1 MDRTKSR
8 GAMWG
13 LLALVVAIGLMG
25 SALAADPALAGKP
38 ATNGHGGNGGNGG
51 NGGTPTLAVSPSPVP
66 AGTAITISGS
76 GLKANA
82 AHLVGVLGYVPW
94 DQVTT
99 DSTGAF
105 SFTFT
110 RTADPTVFPPGTYYV
125 QAKQSTNKGMV
136 TVASTSFTVVP

>member
-13 LLALVVAIGLMG
+13 LLALVVAIGLLG
-25 SALAADPALAGKP
+25 SALAAGPALAGKGGP
-38 ATNGHGGNGGNGG
+38 NATTGGG
-51 NGGTPTLAVSPSPVP
+51 PTITVSPSPVLVG
-66 AGTAITISGS
+66 ASSITIAGS
-76 GLKANA
+76 GFRAYQDIE
-82 AHLVGVLGYVPW
+82 VGVMGLTPSSFL
-94 DQVTT
+94 TT

>member
-1 MDRTKSR
+1 MHERAARQIARRKMMDRTKRR

-25 SALAADPALAGKP
+25 SALAAGPALAGKP
-38 ATNGHGGNGGNGG
+38 APHRPGGNGGNGG
-51 NGGTPTLAVSPSPVP
+51 NGSTATLTVSPNPVP

-94 DQVTT
+94 DRGTT
-99 DSTGAF
+99 GRTGAV
-105 SFTFT
+105 SF
-110 RTADPTVFPPGTYYV
+110 P
-125 QAKQSTNKGMV
+125 
-136 TVASTSFTVVP
+136 

>member
-1 MDRTKSR
+1 MDTTKSR

-25 SALAADPALAGKP
+25 SALAAGPALAGGK
-38 ATNGHGGNGGNGG
+38 GGGGRTTAGV
-51 NGGTPTLAVSPSPVP
+51 TVSPNPAP

-125 QAKQSTNKGMV
+125 QAKRSTNKGMV

>member
-1 MDRTKSR
+1 MHELDARQIKRRKMMDGTKSR

-13 LLALVVAIGLMG
+13 LLALVVAIGLLG
-25 SALAADPALAGKP
+25 SALAAGPALAGKP
-38 ATNGHGGNGGNGG
+38 ATNGHGGNGG

-82 AHLVGVLGYVPW
+82 AHLVGVLGYVPGA
-94 DQVTT
+94 QVTT
-99 DSTGAF
+99 ESTCAF

-136 TVASTSFTVVP
+136 

>member
-1 MDRTKSR
+1 VT
-8 GAMWG
+8 
-13 LLALVVAIGLMG
+13 
-25 SALAADPALAGKP
+25 
-38 ATNGHGGNGGNGG
+38 
-51 NGGTPTLAVSPSPVP
+51 VSPSPVP